1 MMTTDPISDML
12 ARIRNALQLNKESVE
27 VPHSKMKREL
37 ARVLKENGYISD
49 YIELSDDKFKKIKLT
64 LKYTNNGKSVIQGMK
79 RVSRPSRRVYSSK
92 SNLPYVMGG
101 LGIAIVSSSHGIITS
116 QQARRLNTGGEVLCH
131 IW

>member
-49 YIELSDDKFKKIKLT
+49 YFELSDDKFKKIKLT
-64 LKYTNNGKSVIQGMK
+64 LKYTNHGKSVIQGMK

-92 SNLPYVMGG
+92 AELPYVMGG

>member
-1 MMTTDPISDML
+1 MTTDPISDML

-27 VPHSKMKREL
+27 IPHSKMKREL

-64 LKYTNNGKSVIQGMK
+64 LKYYQGKSVIQGMK

-92 SNLPYVMGG
+92 TDLPYVMGG
-101 LGIAIVSSSHGIITS
+101 LGIAIVSSSHGIVTS